1 MSWTEF
7 EADINSTVADIFTD
21 VGRDV
26 TYTPYTT
33 GTPAPFTVSIIQ
45 GPIAKGD
52 EMEGGFKGETTY
64 FTIPQTEFTAD
75 PRHDDTITVGSTVW
89 LVRNRVVV
97 NGQIVVLTKSS
108 GVWTIPASR
117 QEFRKLKR

>member
-33 GTPAPFTVSIIQ
+33 GTPVPFTVSVVQ
-45 GPIAKGD
+45 GPRAVGD
-52 EMEGGFKGETTY
+52 EMEGGFKGDTTY
-64 FTIPQTEFTAD
+64 FTVPQTEFSAD
-75 PRHDDTITVGSTVW
+75 PKQDDTI
-89 LVRNRVVV
+89 LVDSVTWRIRKRAVVA
-97 NGQIVVLTKSS
+97 GQMVILAKSS
-108 GVWTIPASR
+108 GVWTLPATR
-117 QEFRKLKR
+117 LEARKLRK